1 MTVSGKTAC
10 MLINRNEIRD
20 LQEMKHLIQEK
31 LTRKISFI
39 F

>member
-1 MTVSGKTAC
+1 MKVSGKTAC
-10 MLINRNEIRD
+10 MLININEIRD
-20 LQEMKHLIQEK
+20 LHEMKHLIQEK